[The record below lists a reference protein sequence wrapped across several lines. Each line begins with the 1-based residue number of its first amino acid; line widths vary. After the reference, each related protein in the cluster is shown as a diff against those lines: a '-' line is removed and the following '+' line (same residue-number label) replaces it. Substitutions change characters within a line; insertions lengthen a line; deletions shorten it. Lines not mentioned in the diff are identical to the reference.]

1 MSAGGDEVAASV
13 LASLPDPVAAIGPA
27 TELLWM
33 NPAAEARS
41 GWTVDDLAGRTL
53 AELVHPD
60 DLETAMFS
68 MASVVTKEVGSLV
81 ELRLQDRTGS
91 YSWYEIRGRR
101 WEGGPEGSIIM
112 VLRESTDRRRWE
124 VGAGDPEVLGAVLD
138 AAPTITILLEPDGTI
153 RGANRA
159 LTRWLHRPLEGT
171 LGVPLVEIVAAQDQ
185 AAVAAELAEV
195 AGCGTTRRLEARF
208 LTTDG
213 EQVPMSLTLVDLTAD
228 EAVRGLV
235 ATATDITSLVSVRSE
250 LHHLASHDGLTGLP
264 NRSYLREHLAAVMH
278 QRPRVEHTVLF
289 GDVDGLKPVN
299 DRHGHRAGDAV
310 LVEVAR
316 RLRQVMRDGDFVARV
331 SGDEF
336 VVVLPTRV
344 LSVVDEVRERITA
357 ALVEPIALPDG
368 TKVRLS
374 MSIGA
379 ATTETSL
386 EPEDLLAAAD
396 AAMYVAKR
404 ERNGTT

>member
-1 MSAGGDEVAASV
+1 
-13 LASLPDPVAAIGPA
+13 
-27 TELLWM
+27 
-33 NPAAEARS
+33 
-41 GWTVDDLAGRTL
+41 
-53 AELVHPD
+53 
-60 DLETAMFS
+60 
-68 MASVVTKEVGSLV
+68 
-81 ELRLQDRTGS
+81 
-91 YSWYEIRGRR
+91 
-101 WEGGPEGSIIM
+101 
-112 VLRESTDRRRWE
+112 
-124 VGAGDPEVLGAVLD
+124 
-138 AAPTITILLEPDGTI
+138 
-153 RGANRA
+153 
-159 LTRWLHRPLEGT
+159 
-171 LGVPLVEIVAAQDQ
+171 
-185 AAVAAELAEV
+185 
-195 AGCGTTRRLEARF
+195 
-208 LTTDG
+208 
-213 EQVPMSLTLVDLTAD
+213 
-228 EAVRGLV
+228 
-235 ATATDITSLVSVRSE
+235 
-250 LHHLASHDGLTGLP
+250 
-264 NRSYLREHLAAVMH
+264 MH

-344 LSVVDEVRERITA
+344 LSVVVEVRERITA